1 MSTTLTEAAR
11 VYLKEHT
18 LLEKARR
25 ELHEALD
32 TVWRG
37 AWERTKP
44 ELERMAGE
52 YGAGLNLWS
61 NDSKPG
67 HHEVCTKGRVRKL
80 PAVLVTRDPR
90 VAREGEGI
98 ELVLFMRATERRDPA
113 LACER
118 KHFEDICRAEGMGTI
133 EWRKSSEIWMKTVPV
148 ADDLDHSAETLAEEM
163 LTVLRAVTRFEA
175 ETQV

>member
-11 VYLKEHT
+11 VYLTEHT

-32 TVWRG
+32 AIWRG

-52 YGAGLNLWS
+52 YGACISLWP

-67 HHEVCTKGRVRKL
+67 HYEVSTKGKVRKL
-80 PAVLVTRDPR
+80 PAILVIRDPR

-98 ELVLFMRATERRDPA
+98 EIVLFMRATERRDPA
-113 LACER
+113 LAGAR
-118 KHFEDICRAEGMGTI
+118 KRFEDICRAEAMGAI
-133 EWRKSSEIWMKTVPV
+133 EWRKSSEIWMNTVQIV
-148 ADDLDHSAETLAEEM
+148 DDLDQSAEALAEEM

>member
-11 VYLKEHT
+11 VYLTEHT

-32 TVWRG
+32 AIWSG

-52 YGAGLNLWS
+52 YGAGISLWP
-61 NDSKPG
+61 NDSNPG
-67 HHEVCTKGRVRKL
+67 HYEVSTKGKVRRL
-80 PAVLVTRDPR
+80 PAILVIRDPR

-98 ELVLFMRATERRDPA
+98 EIVLYMRATERRDPA
-113 LACER
+113 LTGER
-118 KHFEDICRAEGMGTI
+118 NRFEDICRDEAMGMI
-133 EWRKSSEIWMKTVPV
+133 EWRKSSEIWMKTVPIV
-148 ADDLDHSAETLAEEM
+148 DDLERSAESLAEEM

-175 ETQV
+175 ETQG